1 VASVLEYELGQT
13 RRAEHVSDLE
23 LAIPKL
29 RESVTAILRL
39 RMTKPETVKKGKVLP
54 AQFEAGWGSAFCI
67 VSNKYLMTAFHVLNG
82 GKPRDPHAKFYA
94 LVVPGNDN
102 PFFYFPVVAF
112 LIERPD
118 LDIAVLEIG
127 ACSTA
132 GIHLPALPVSFGP
145 QADGRQVLTMGFPA
159 PEIVGLNAD
168 PQGNF
173 LGGQFFLKS
182 HANEGIVAAQYVLGG
197 KLPVYEL
204 NVGWHHGESG
214 GPIATLAGQPSAFS
228 LMQQYRNVQGPHGV
242 LAGPR
247 RGLALSTLRQE
258 LEALGVVGV

>member
-1 VASVLEYELGQT
+1 MT
-13 RRAEHVSDLE
+13 DLKA
-23 LAIPKL
+23 AIPRL

-39 RMTKPETVKKGKVLP
+39 RMTKPETVKKGKVRP
-54 AQFEAGWGSAFCI
+54 AQFEGGWGSAFC
-67 VSNKYLMTAFHVLNG
+67 VLSDKYLVTAFHVLNG
-82 GKPRDPHAKFYA
+82 GKPRDPATKYYA
-94 LVVPGNDN
+94 LVVPGNGD

-112 LIERPD
+112 PIERAD

-132 GIHLPALPVSFGP
+132 GVHLPALPVSFAP
-145 QADGRQVLTMGFPA
+145 HADGTQVLTIGFPA
-159 PEIVGLNAD
+159 PEIGGLNAD

-182 HANEGIVAAQYVLGG
+182 HANEGIVAAQYVVAGN
-197 KLPVYEL
+197 LPVYEL

-214 GPIATLAGQPSAFS
+214 GPIAILTDRPAAFS

-247 RGLALSTLRQE
+247 RGLALSAMRQS
-258 LEALGVVGV
+258 LEGLGVLGV